1 MSEQEMIE
9 AAFEDLMSSLRKETT
24 EENRQ
29 LIRMAFRLADE
40 AHRGVKRESGVP
52 YILHPI
58 AVAKIASVEIGLGTK
73 SVMAALLHDVVED
86 ADYTIEDIKNL
97 FGPKIASLV
106 DGLTKIDGVMGANT
120 TKQAEN
126 FRKIILTLA
135 DDVRVILIKIAD
147 RLHNMRTLE
156 SLPERKQVRIAGET
170 LFIYA
175 PLAHRMGLHAIK
187 SELEDLSLKYE
198 NPEEYSL
205 LQGRIQRYRHDNA
218 DFFQRFI
225 TPIRERLVENGYKFE
240 IAARTK
246 SVYSVWL
253 KMQRQNISFDEVFDV
268 LAVRIIFD
276 PKDNQPEKWQCWHI
290 YSLITDLYSP
300 KQERIRDW
308 VSVPKSNG
316 YEALHVTVMGPGGGW
331 IEVQIRT
338 TRMDDIDEKGLAA
351 HWKYKKEDADP
362 ISELDKWL
370 INIKEMLERTDS
382 GALELLD
389 DFKLNLFTKE
399 IQAFTPKGDM
409 KTLPK
414 GATVLDFAYEIHTE
428 LGNTCIGAKVNHKL
442 EPVSYVLRNG
452 DQVEVLTSDTQV
464 PHGEWMNFI
473 VTAKAKHHIMAAF
486 RKERKEQ
493 VRQGALIFEH
503 LLQKMNLVPTAELL
517 DKTLMHMKLGDKD
530 DLYLGLFKQ
539 QISIEEVRKAV
550 RRKSENKFMRY
561 WKLQFFKSDKERA
574 VSNETSAKAVSEWSL
589 EQESDEAPDIVIAPD
604 CNPIPGDDVV
614 ALKLEEGGII
624 VHKRKCPEA
633 IRLMASHGDRIV
645 PVKWVSHR
653 AMFFLAAIRLSGI
666 DTIGIVSEV
675 TRVISKENNVNMR
688 SVHFDTKDGIFEGI
702 IYLYVHNTVDL
713 NNLMMRVTS
722 VNGVEKVS
730 RVENIEANEISLK
743 K

>member
-1 MSEQEMIE
+1 MEEQEKIN
-9 AAFEDLMSSLRKETT
+9 AAFEDLMNSLRGETT

-29 LIRMAFRLADE
+29 LIRVAFQFADE
-40 AHRGVKRESGVP
+40 AHRGVKRASGEP
-52 YILHPI
+52 YIMHPI

-73 SVMAALLHDVVED
+73 SVVAALLHDVVED
-86 ADYTIEDIKNL
+86 ADYTVEDIEKL

-120 TKQAEN
+120 TEQAEN
-126 FRKIILTLA
+126 FRKIILALA

-147 RLHNMRTLE
+147 RLHNMRTLD
-156 SLPERKQVRIAGET
+156 SLSERRQVKMAGET
-170 LFIYA
+170 LYIYA

-198 NPEEYSL
+198 NPEEYKL

-225 TPIRERLVENGYKFE
+225 APIRSRLEESGYKFE

-253 KMQRQNISFDEVFDV
+253 KMQRQNVTFDEIFDI
-268 LAVRIIFD
+268 LAVRVIFD
-276 PKDNQPEKWQCWHI
+276 PKDDQPEKWQCWHI
-290 YSLITDLYSP
+290 YSLITDLYTP

-308 VSVPKSNG
+308 VSLPKSNG

-351 HWKYKKEDADP
+351 HWKYKKEDSDP

-370 INIKEMLERTDS
+370 INIKEMLEQTDS

-389 DFKLNLFTKE
+389 DFKLNLFAKE
-399 IQAFTPKGDM
+399 IQVFTPKGDM

-428 LGNTCIGAKVNHKL
+428 LGDTCIGAKVNHKL
-442 EPVSYVLRNG
+442 EPVSHVLRNG
-452 DQVEVLTSDTQV
+452 DQVEVLTSDTQT
-464 PHGEWMNFI
+464 PRGEWRHFI
-473 VTAKAKHHIMAAF
+473 VTSKARHHIVAAF

-493 VRQGALIFEH
+493 VRQGMLIFED
-503 LLQKMNLVPTAELL
+503 LTRKMNLPSTQEVL
-517 DKTLMHMKLGDKD
+517 DKALSHLHLGDKEE
-530 DLYLGLFKQ
+530 LYLGLFKQ
-539 QISIEEVRKAV
+539 QIPAEELRKAL

-561 WKLQFFKSDKERA
+561 WKLQFFKGDKERA
-574 VSNETSAKAVSEWSL
+574 TPVAPDDASR
-589 EQESDEAPDIVIAPD
+589 EQEQAEIPDFIIAPD
-604 CNPIPGDDVV
+604 CSPIPGDDVV
-614 ALKLEEGGII
+614 ALKMDDGEII

-633 IRLMASHGDRIV
+633 IRLMARHGDRIV
-645 PVKWVSHR
+645 PVRWVSHR
-653 AMFFLAAIRLSGI
+653 IMSFLAVIRLSGI
-666 DTIGIVSEV
+666 DTIGIVSEI
-675 TRVISKENNVNMR
+675 TRVISKESSVNMR
-688 SVHFDTKDGIFEGI
+688 SVHFDTKDGIFEGTI
-702 IYLYVHNTVDL
+702 HLYVHNTADL
-713 NNLMMRVTS
+713 NNLMMRITS
-722 VNGVEKVS
+722 LSGVEQVA
-730 RVENIEANEISLK
+730 RVENMDV
-743 K
+743 